1 MPELDETVANDTASD
16 IEQPVESNAVE
27 AGTEEVQPE
36 QAPAE
41 AETVE
46 APKERLY
53 AGKYK
58 TAEELEEA
66 YRNSNAES
74 SRMAAELAKYRQ
86 PQPAKPEPAKPQY
99 TAEQLES
106 YKEGHL
112 RQIARAEAQAM
123 QAYASGNHAE
133 ARQIEAQSQ
142 ESARQIRLIDA
153 ELRRMDIESST
164 RASSSQAA
172 KQRLQNEAVEVLRQ
186 YQGDLVP
193 GTDLHSKASEFLSG
207 FEAMGMD
214 GQDALVQA
222 QAVSMA
228 AQVLGLSS
236 KKVAQTTRKELTK
249 NINQALKQGVQ
260 PGGGKAT
267 KSAAAPDFS
276 KMSDAEFIK
285 YKQSRGWD

>member
-1 MPELDETVANDTASD
+1 MPGQDETVTNDTASE
-16 IEQPVESNAVE
+16 IEQPVESDAVE
-27 AGTEEVQPE
+27 AGTEEVQNE
-36 QAPAE
+36 QTPVE

-46 APKERLY
+46 APKEQLY

-58 TAEELEEA
+58 TVEELAEA
-66 YRNSNAES
+66 YRNSNAEA
-74 SRMAAELAKYRQ
+74 SRMAAELKRYQQTAQ
-86 PQPAKPEPAKPQY
+86 PKETKQQY
-99 TAEQLES
+99 TSDQLES
-106 YKEGHL
+106 WKEGHL

-123 QAYASGNHAE
+123 QAYATGDHTT

-142 ESARQIRLIDA
+142 EAARQIRLIDA

-164 RASSSQAA
+164 KAVNSQVA

-193 GTDLHSKASEFLSG
+193 GTNLHSKASEFLYG

-214 GQDALVQA
+214 AQDALVQA

-228 AQVLGLSS
+228 AQFLGLGS
-236 KKVAQTTRKELTK
+236 KRVEQSTRKELTTK
-249 NINQALKQGVQ
+249 INQALKSGVQ
-260 PGGGKAT
+260 TGGGKGT
-267 KSAAAPDFS
+267 KSTAAPDFS

-285 YKQSRGWD
+285 YKQARGWD